1 MPTAACAPGRVE
13 LLGNHTDYNQG
24 VVLAAAIDRRLKV
37 SGERRSDGLIT
48 LRSVS
53 LGKFETRRE
62 NLRPQSE
69 PRWVNYVLGVVR
81 ELLDAGLSID
91 GFSAEIEGDLPSGC
105 GLSSSAAIEVATAF
119 FLLKLFDATLP
130 PLAIAKLCQRAEHRF
145 VGVRS
150 GLLDQVTT
158 IFGRAGH
165 AVFFDARSEEVR
177 VIPFPP
183 GLALIIAESGK
194 KRELAEGLYND
205 RREETSAAAAA
216 LGLVAL
222 RDISPDELA
231 KRDLPPLLRQRAA
244 HIVGENER
252 VHRALVLLEQNNG
265 HGFGELMN
273 ESHESSRQ
281 NFENSTAELDLL
293 VEIAR
298 DIPGVFGAR
307 LTGGGFGGA
316 TVTLCESAAAARI
329 AEELAQ
335 VYLHRCGLRSRYF
348 CLRHR
353 ERRPVKRNA
362 GRQSDLAR
370 VRGRLSCGMATEMEV
385 INAEELRAR
394 VGELR
399 RFL

>member
-1 MPTAACAPGRVE
+1 MPTEACAPGRVE

-24 VVLAAAIDRRLKV
+24 VVLGAAIDRRLKV
-37 SGERRSDGLIT
+37 RGERRSDGLIT

-53 LGKFETRRE
+53 LGQFEIRLE
-62 NLRPQSE
+62 NLRPQTD

-81 ELLDAGLSID
+81 ELFDAGLSID

-130 PLAIAKLCQRAEHRF
+130 PLAIAKLCQRAEHGF

-165 AVFFDARSEEVR
+165 AIFFDARSEEVR

-194 KRELAEGLYND
+194 KRELAQGLYNQ
-205 RREETSAAAAA
+205 RREETRAAAEA

-222 RDISPDELA
+222 RDISPGELSR
-231 KRDLPPLLRQRAA
+231 RDLPPLLRRRAA

-252 VHRALVLLEQNNG
+252 VQRALVLLAQNDG
-265 HGFGELMN
+265 PGFGQLMN

-293 VEIAR
+293 VKFAR
-298 DIPGVFGAR
+298 DLPGVFGAR

-316 TVTLCESAAAARI
+316 TVTLCDRAAAARI

-335 VYLHRCGLRSRYF
+335 VYLRRSGLRSRIF
-348 CLRHR
+348 VC
-353 ERRPVKRNA
+353 A
-362 GRQSDLAR
+362 IADGAR
-370 VRGRLSCGMATEMEV
+370 
-385 INAEELRAR
+385 
-394 VGELR
+394 
-399 RFL
+399 

>member
-1 MPTAACAPGRVE
+1 MPTEACAPGRVE

-37 SGERRSDGLIT
+37 SGERQSDGLIT
-48 LRSVS
+48 LRSLS
-53 LGKFETRRE
+53 LGKFEIRRE

-81 ELLDAGLSID
+81 ELLDAGLSTD

-105 GLSSSAAIEVATAF
+105 GLSSSAAIEVATTF

-150 GLLDQVTT
+150 GLLDQVTS

-183 GLALIIAESGK
+183 RLALIIAESGK
-194 KRELAEGLYND
+194 KRELAESFYNQ
-205 RREETSAAAAA
+205 RREETRAAAEA
-216 LGLVAL
+216 LGLIAL

-252 VHRALVLLEQNNG
+252 VQRALVLLEQNNG
-265 HGFGELMN
+265 PGFGELMN

-281 NFENSTAELDLL
+281 NFENSTPELDWL

-298 DIPGVFGAR
+298 DLPGVFGAR

-316 TVTLCESAAAARI
+316 TVTLCESAAAVRI

-335 VYLHRCGLRSRYF
+335 VYLRRSGLRSRIF
-348 CLRHR
+348 VCAIS
-353 ERRPVKRNA
+353 NGA
-362 GRQSDLAR
+362 W
-370 VRGRLSCGMATEMEV
+370 
-385 INAEELRAR
+385 
-394 VGELR
+394 
-399 RFL
+399 

>member
-1 MPTAACAPGRVE
+1 MPTEACAPGRVE

-53 LGKFETRRE
+53 LGKFEIKRK

-69 PRWVNYVLGVVR
+69 PRWANYVLGVVR
-81 ELLDAGLSID
+81 ELLDTGLSID
-91 GFSAEIEGDLPSGC
+91 GFSAEIEGNLPSEC
-105 GLSSSAAIEVATAF
+105 GLSSSAALGVATAF
-119 FLLKLFDATLP
+119 FLLKLFDASLP

-150 GLLDQVTT
+150 GLLDQVTSV
-158 IFGRAGH
+158 FGRAGH
-165 AVFFDARSEEVR
+165 AVFFDARSENVR
-177 VIPFPP
+177 LIPFPP
-183 GLALIIAESGK
+183 GLTLIIAESAK
-194 KRELAEGLYND
+194 KRELADSLYNE
-205 RREETSAAAAA
+205 RREETRAAAKA
-216 LGLVAL
+216 LGLFTL
-222 RDISPDELA
+222 REISAGELA
-231 KRDLPPLLRQRAA
+231 KCDLPPLLRQRAA

-252 VHRALVLLEQNNG
+252 VQRALVLLEQNDG
-265 HGFGELMN
+265 HGFGQLMN

-298 DIPGVFGAR
+298 HLPGVFGAR

-335 VYLHRCGLRSRYF
+335 GYLHRSGLRSRIF
-348 CLRHR
+348 VCAIA
-353 ERRPVKRNA
+353 N
-362 GRQSDLAR
+362 GAR
-370 VRGRLSCGMATEMEV
+370 
-385 INAEELRAR
+385 
-394 VGELR
+394 
-399 RFL
+399 

>member
-1 MPTAACAPGRVE
+1 MPIEACAPGRVE

-37 SGERRSDGLIT
+37 SGERRSDGLIM

-53 LGKFETRRE
+53 LGEFEIRRE

-81 ELLDAGLSID
+81 ELVDAGLSID

-119 FLLKLFDATLP
+119 FLLKLFDAILP
-130 PLAIAKLCQRAEHRF
+130 PLAIAKLCQRAENRF

-177 VIPFPP
+177 GIPFPP

-205 RREETSAAAAA
+205 RRDETSAAAAA

-222 RDISPDELA
+222 RDISAGELA
-231 KRDLPPLLRQRAA
+231 RRDLPPLLRQRAA

-298 DIPGVFGAR
+298 DLRGVFGAR

-335 VYLHRCGLRSRYF
+335 VYLHRCGLRSRIF
-348 CLRHR
+348 VCAIA
-353 ERRPVKRNA
+353 N
-362 GRQSDLAR
+362 GAR
-370 VRGRLSCGMATEMEV
+370 
-385 INAEELRAR
+385 
-394 VGELR
+394 
-399 RFL
+399 

>member
-1 MPTAACAPGRVE
+1 MPTEACAPGRVE

-53 LGKFETRRE
+53 LGKFEIRRE

-194 KRELAEGLYND
+194 KRELAEGLYNQTD
-205 RREETSAAAAA
+205 
-216 LGLVAL
+216 
-222 RDISPDELA
+222 A
-231 KRDLPPLLRQRAA
+231 KKRAPPRKRS
-244 HIVGENER
+244 GW
-252 VHRALVLLEQNNG
+252 
-265 HGFGELMN
+265 
-273 ESHESSRQ
+273 SRCAT
-281 NFENSTAELDLL
+281 F
-293 VEIAR
+293 
-298 DIPGVFGAR
+298 R
-307 LTGGGFGGA
+307 LTNWPSVICRRSCASARRTSSAKTSECTAPSSCSHKTMA
-316 TVTLCESAAAARI
+316 TVSA
-329 AEELAQ
+329 
-335 VYLHRCGLRSRYF
+335 S
-348 CLRHR
+348 
-353 ERRPVKRNA
+353 
-362 GRQSDLAR
+362 
-370 VRGRLSCGMATEMEV
+370 
-385 INAEELRAR
+385 
-394 VGELR
+394 
-399 RFL
+399 